1 MNSTKYHPFSDQVTI
16 FQEKRLPEP
25 AILAGYAALIQ
36 NYKLQVPLPRS
47 LTAIGKHHS
56 TYYKDDWNIKTP
68 KHQPAPT
75 LAAQLTFAL
84 KYEGVDLAVLK
95 RLFQATGAEPIEVLV
110 KDSPTG
116 SYARRVWFLYEWLL
130 GEKLNIPDIQRS
142 SYVLALDEKQQFG
155 AKGVN
160 SPRHR
165 VRNNLPG
172 TPDFCPLVFK
182 TETLI
187 NFIDKNL
194 KERATKAIAKIP
206 MEIMARTAAFLLL
219 EDSKSSYAIESE
231 FPPQN
236 RIQRWGR
243 AIGQAGK
250 QPLDIDELLRLQEI
264 VIGDQRFIQ
273 MDIRDDSGFI
283 GEHERDTGYPLPVH
297 ISARHEDLNSLMQG
311 LINFDQE
318 ASKQLDAVLSAA
330 ILSFGFV
337 YIHPF
342 FDGNGRIHRYLIHH
356 VLSQNG
362 FNPTGVTFPISAAIL
377 ERIDD
382 YIVTLESYSKRC
394 LPCIDWKARKD
405 GNIEVLNDTLDF
417 YRYFDATPQAEF
429 LYACVEKTIE
439 EDLPNEAAYLQKYD
453 NFKNQVDNFLDMSDH
468 QVDLLFRFMRQN
480 NGKLSKRALKKE
492 FASLTDKE
500 VSALEEIFAEQDFK

>member
-1 MNSTKYHPFSDQVTI
+1 MSIAKKHPFSDQVTI
-16 FQEKRLPEP
+16 FQEERLPER
-25 AILAGYAALIQ
+25 AVLAGYAALIET
-36 NYKLQVPLPRS
+36 YKLQVPLPRR
-47 LTAIGKHHS
+47 LAAIGQHHKS
-56 TYYKDDWNIKTP
+56 YSKDGWNIKTP
-68 KHQPAPT
+68 KHQPVPT
-75 LAAQLTFAL
+75 LVAQLTFAL

-95 RLFQATGAEPIEVLV
+95 RLFLAIGAKPIEALI

-116 SYARRVWFLYEWLL
+116 SYSRRIWFLYEWLL
-130 GEKLNIPDIQRS
+130 GARLDIPDIQRS
-142 SYVLALDEKQQFG
+142 SYVSALDEKKQF
-155 AKGVN
+155 AVAGVN

-172 TPDFCPLVFK
+172 TPEFCPVIFK
-182 TETLI
+182 TDTLTSLI
-187 NFIDKNL
+187 AKNL
-194 KERATKAIAKIP
+194 KEKAIATIAKIP
-206 MEIMARTAAFLLL
+206 AEVMARTAAFLLL
-219 EDSKSSYAIESE
+219 EDSKSSFAIESE

-250 QPLDIDELLRLQEI
+250 QPLDTDELLRLQKI
-264 VIGDQRFIQ
+264 VIGDQRFIK
-273 MDIRDDSGFI
+273 MGMRDDSGFI
-283 GEHERDTGYPLPVH
+283 GQRERDTGYPLPVH
-297 ISARHEDLNSLMQG
+297 ISARHEDLPNLIEG
-311 LINFDQE
+311 LLNFDQG

-337 YIHPF
+337 YIHPY

-362 FNPTGVTFPISAAIL
+362 FNPVGVTFPVSAAIL

-382 YIVTLESYSKRC
+382 YIVTLETYSKRL
-394 LPCIDWKARKD
+394 LPSIDWNARKD
-405 GNIEVLNDTLDF
+405 GNVDVLNDTQDF

-453 NFKNQVDNFLDMSDH
+453 NFKNQVDNFLDMSDR

-480 NGKLSKRALKKE
+480 DGKLSKRALEKE

-500 VSALEEIFAEQDFK
+500 ASTLEEMFSEQKFN